1 MKYDDYTIT
10 THSHVKLFYHTG
22 ETVLLD
28 EAMLITQDKT
38 GYLKSI
44 NFDLNDIIFNDQTQ
58 IHTLLYYHDFLPTVL
73 RLFFINRGLEKI
85 QYANAYHLLTE
96 VQIPL
101 ELNRPTSYL
110 NQLENVQ
117 INDSSISIGFG
128 FTPKHPVSVMS
139 HRASNQE
146 LAHVIRSMAIDRMSS
161 LNTER
166 ATITSNFLLQAINL
180 TERYDPNFNEL
191 SKKFAKTNL
200 NLSELY
206 NEIQLLVAQIG
217 QLPPDSADD
226 ELIHILDE
234 LAKRK

>member
-1 MKYDDYTIT
+1 MTYDDYNIT

-28 EAMLITQDKT
+28 EAMLITQDKS

-44 NFDLNDIIFNDQTQ
+44 HFDLNDIIFNDQTQ
-58 IHTLLYYHDFLPTVL
+58 IHALLYHCDEPLKTL
-73 RLFFINRGLEKI
+73 RLFFINGGLEKI
-85 QYANAYHLLTE
+85 QYANAFHLFTE
-96 VQIPL
+96 VQVPL
-101 ELNRPTSYL
+101 VLNNPSGHL

-117 INDSSISIGFG
+117 TNNSSISIDFG
-128 FTPKHPVSVMS
+128 FTPKHPIPALH
-139 HRASNQE
+139 HRATNKE
-146 LAHVIRSMAIDRMSS
+146 LAHLIRSIAIDRMTS

-166 ATITSNFLLQAINL
+166 TTIASDFLLQALNL
-180 TERYDPNFNEL
+180 TERYDPEFQKL

-206 NEIQLLVAQIG
+206 NEIQLLVGQVG
-217 QLPPDSADD
+217 QLRPDIADD
-226 ELIHILDE
+226 ELIRILED